1 MSKICDKASQL
12 EQTAIGLAT
21 AQFVSCDNED
31 RTFYQCYLEIVEHN
45 VNNDEPNCCVI
56 CEAYEYW
63 DWHSV
68 IEQIDSLANDILAIL
83 KKSLEFCKAGIV
95 YMTTHCELEGDMNL
109 LDMEAMFDKGLLL
122 E

>member
-1 MSKICDKASQL
+1 MSKICDKPSQL

-21 AQFVSCDNED
+21 AQFVS
-31 RTFYQCYLEIVEHN
+31 
-45 VNNDEPNCCVI
+45 